1 MMQHQLAIQAR
12 FCPEVL
18 ERILRVT
25 RHRGFQICAL
35 NMDKAPEGNK
45 INIELTVSSLRP
57 LNLLCSQLAK
67 LVDVAGVEIRTQE
80 QQRYAHTDC
89 AM

>member
-12 FCPEVL
+12 FRPEVL

-25 RHRGFQICAL
+25 RHRGFQISSMT
-35 NMDKAPEGNK
+35 MDHMPDGDNV
-45 INIELTVSSLRP
+45 NIEMTVNSQRP
-57 LNLLCSQLAK
+57 LTQLYAQLTK
-67 LVDVAGVEIRTQE
+67 LSDVSEVEIREQESRLLRTQS
-80 QQRYAHTDC
+80 